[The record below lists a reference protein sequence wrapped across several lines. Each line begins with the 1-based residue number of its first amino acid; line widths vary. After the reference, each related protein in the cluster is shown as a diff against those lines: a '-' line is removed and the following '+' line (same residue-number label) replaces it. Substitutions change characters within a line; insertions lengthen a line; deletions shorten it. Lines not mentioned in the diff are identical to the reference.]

1 MTDST
6 PATAAR
12 REVGD
17 RVHFHWMLRE
27 RTGTVAE
34 VRHSGR
40 RTWLWI
46 EFEHDGQRLRM
57 AYEPHEVTD
66 A

>member
-1 MTDST
+1 
-6 PATAAR
+6 
-12 REVGD
+12 
-17 RVHFHWMLRE
+17 MLRE